1 MANISLTL
9 TLQCMIALELFRN
22 SNSVTLNKKHFVL
35 KRWITIPH
43 KQECAG
49 GKWISGSFK
58 ASKFTSL
65 FYKNN
70 TSSHFLSKN
79 KYTYTVQNL
88 PNFHISSHTKHIST
102 VSRSTPVPTLLYST
116 LSFLWLYW
124 KFYVQ
129 EKPFVCRFIY
139 ERMLF
144 KSLFDALM
152 SRYLRWDKGAHI

>member
-9 TLQCMIALELFRN
+9 NLQYMMALELFRN

-35 KRWITIPH
+35 KRWITIPN
-43 KQECAG
+43 KQECRG

-58 ASKFTSL
+58 ARKFRIL

-70 TSSHFLSKN
+70 TSSYFLSQN

-88 PNFHISSHTKHIST
+88 LHFHISSHTKYIWN
-102 VSRSTPVPTLLYST
+102 VSRSTPIPTLLYCT

-124 KFYVQ
+124 IVYVQ
-129 EKPFVCRFIY
+129 EKLSVCRSIY
-139 ERMLF
+139 ESALHTGLF
-144 KSLFDALM
+144 EALT
-152 SRYLRWDKGAHI
+152 SHYLR